1 MVTLSFQIE
10 WGGRDKINRKGSAM
24 RARAV
29 SGLITICLVLC
40 LPQGALALPLQNGD
54 FPSFAG
60 WEGVVYDGSET
71 IVDPATDPSFS
82 LVGGGLAELSN
93 DTTYFE
99 VVLSQEFDLP
109 SDVQSLSFNFAW
121 SLTDP
126 SFDFVQAALIDP
138 ISDALL
144 ADLFPATVDF
154 SLATN
159 SGTATTDISAF
170 AGQNV
175 LLEFLL
181 QDGDFNENDTFTIGN
196 TELQLAAAPVP
207 EPGTLLLFGLGL
219 LALAFGFR
227 SDGRFRAADFTAM

>member
-1 MVTLSFQIE
+1 
-10 WGGRDKINRKGSAM
+10 M

-29 SGLITICLVLC
+29 SGLIAICLMLC

-54 FPSFAG
+54 FSSFAG
-60 WEGVVYDGSET
+60 WDGVIYDGSDMV
-71 IVDPATDPSFS
+71 VDPATDPLFN
-82 LVGGGLAELSN
+82 LAAGGLAELSN
-93 DTTYFE
+93 DPTYYE
-99 VVLSQEFDLP
+99 VALYQVFDLP
-109 SDVQSLSFNFAW
+109 SNVTSLSFDFAW

-126 SFDFVQAALIDP
+126 SSDFVQAALIDP
-138 ISDALL
+138 ITDAFL

-181 QDGDFNENDTFTIGN
+181 QDGDFNEIDTFSIGN
-196 TELQLAAAPVP
+196 VELQLAAAPVP
-207 EPGTLLLFGLGL
+207 EPDTLLLFGMGL

-227 SDGRFRAADFTAM
+227 SDRRFRAC